1 MSADA
6 GEVEISV
13 TPVTAGDYERLCKA
27 QYFPR
32 LKLKLSTEA
41 TLKTVLQNVTD
52 QTASVR
58 PENTRVELFVKTKC
72 DFVRLPLCLSV
83 PEYLAMTNQ
92 ETDGE
97 IWYKCIGNG
106 DDQILSQPESRVF
119 YSGLSMYSNSF
130 GTVVPGAGMDGGA
143 GTPAEKVTDLRN
155 ELERLLK
162 ERA

>member
-1 MSADA
+1 MSADG

-13 TPVTAGDYERLCKA
+13 TPVTAEDYERLCKA

-32 LKLKLSTEA
+32 LKLKLSAEA
-41 TLKTVLQNVTD
+41 TLKTVVQNVSD
-52 QTASVR
+52 ETASLR

-83 PEYLAMTNQ
+83 LEYLAMTNQ
-92 ETDGE
+92 DTDGE
-97 IWYKCIGNG
+97 VWYKCIGNG
-106 DDQILSQPESRVF
+106 DQILSQPESCVF

-130 GTVVPGAGMDGGA
+130 GPVVRGAGTDAGE